1 MSLENFKNRKI
12 EWDTINKNFDQSVQ
26 VISGDVNSRTLTIV
40 ITDNGDPIDLTGY
53 SVKLIYKYIYNDI
66 SGFVMLTPIDAK
78 IGEFSLTIPTEM
90 TAPGSIKS
98 NLILLN
104 ENLEQVIVSKNLK
117 FISDDSTVT
126 DLAQEVNS
134 KIDDFTKLLLEN
146 MPQVMRSELDGLHA
160 QTDSNTSNIE
170 LKANLA
176 DMASLQSAMTDLKNE
191 VEAFGITPENLVT
204 IKSLLDAITGI
215 LSDLSQKGFDISDL
229 KTKMDTIYSNAL
241 DDHAEIET
249 ARGVY
254 DTLPNRLQAIDGM
267 LISKLN
273 SLTNISPKD
282 VVESF
287 AVLVSMH
294 PTGSD
299 GVFITADTG
308 HWYFWNGN
316 SWEDGGAYQSPMPA
330 DFVKSTYL
338 SRALRNIKKV
348 KSNLNL
354 LLFLLNNELKMVDTT
369 ISEESITVSPGG
381 YCFPFINLASAS
393 DIYLTFHNPNH
404 PERIKIAIKSYV
416 GTIIKR
422 FDLKGSSIDGIYYA
436 DLNEYL
442 AETSNPEAF
451 IEIRMD
457 NRGMSDNLTIDKFL
471 VGKGGIPISVNDS
484 LFNSELDFIRRTISV
499 LKTVPTNLSILT
511 RVQNTTR
518 EYLATFEGNSITIDA
533 SGYAFMT
540 LPVAKAKDV
549 YLTLSQVNHPDR
561 LSFRI
566 KNVSTGVT
574 GKLPFESSVVDD
586 IYYLDF
592 NDYLSQST
600 TPATDEFE
608 IRLDNRNKTD
618 QLVISQFLIGR
629 GGLPTGNTT
638 TTDKTVYVDTKGA
651 YKTIQSAIDSGATN
665 IFVKPG
671 IYKESISVGGRDAL
685 TISSMPESDYNI
697 TSKPDTQGVVI
708 DMTTTLEL
716 ISDDT
721 IFSMAETVQVG
732 SRLEKT
738 FISKSL
744 PLVISGRSDG
754 YNVTLWEDTGDIKTS
769 KRLVPVA
776 TQTECK
782 STQGTFTFDG
792 TKIWVN
798 PFEGTV
804 SGKTFKLLDDISDV
818 ASFTDVANLTLSGL
832 KFIGG
837 YGNAIRMNKV
847 IKFDFVRVEASRS
860 ALGNGFS
867 CDNSNGT
874 FTSCTA
880 NQNRNDGF
888 NFHSFGDTHLIDC
901 EGHYNLDDGNSHHD
915 GTTGTIVRGE
925 WSHNSKGGCSPT
937 YGSIIHI
944 DSVYSHD
951 NAFGIYLDTLP
962 ENPLRT
968 VRHTNCVLKNNTAS
982 DYLIGGK
989 YNILGVNN
997 LYTTKTGSGA
1007 YTKLN

>member
-1 MSLENFKNRKI
+1 MTLSTTEPNNYVGLIKLRQGDINTQTIQATITAYGQLFKFDGLSVFFNAVLPNGNVIRDKVTEVDYVNYKLNYVVADSFLQEVAQVTAWFSFENGNK
-12 EWDTINKNFDQSVQ
+12 TIDSTKNFQ
-26 VISGDVNSRTLTIV
+26 
-40 ITDNGDPIDLTGY
+40 Y
-53 SVKLIYKYIYNDI
+53 SVIGGWKECIKQGNYIYELSEIKREIEEII
-66 SGFVMLTPIDAK
+66 SNKDFTSLISK
-78 IGEFSLTIPTEM
+78 ISSIEQKYNEFSQKAIDIP
-90 TAPGSIKS
+90 
-98 NLILLN
+98 
-104 ENLEQVIVSKNLK
+104 
-117 FISDDSTVT
+117 
-126 DLAQEVNS
+126 
-134 KIDDFTKLLLEN
+134 
-146 MPQVMRSELDGLHA
+146 
-160 QTDSNTSNIE
+160 
-170 LKANLA
+170 
-176 DMASLQSAMTDLKNE
+176 
-191 VEAFGITPENLVT
+191 
-204 IKSLLDAITGI
+204 
-215 LSDLSQKGFDISDL
+215 DL
-229 KTKMDTIYSNAL
+229 KTKMNAIYNNAL
-241 DDHAEIET
+241 ADHAEVAN
-249 ARGVY
+249 ARGMY

-287 AVLVSMH
+287 NVLVSMH

-308 HWYFWNGN
+308 HWYFWNGS
-316 SWEDGGAYQSPMPA
+316 SWEDGGAYQSPMAA

-338 SRALRNIKKV
+338 SRVPRNIKKV
-348 KSNLNL
+348 QSNLNI
-354 LLFLLNNELKMVDTT
+354 LNFSVNDSPKMVDTT
-369 ISEESITVSPGG
+369 ISGESITVSAGG
-381 YCFPFINLASAS
+381 YCFPLIELSSAS
-393 DIYLTFHNPNH
+393 NVFLTFHNPNH
-404 PERIKIAIKSYV
+404 PERIKIAIKSNI
-416 GTIIKR
+416 GTIIKS

-457 NRGMSDNLTIDKFL
+457 NRGKSDNLTIEKFL
-471 VGKGGIPISVNDS
+471 VGKGGIPMSVTDS
-484 LFNSELDFIRRTISV
+484 LFNIDRDITFRTISA

-518 EYLATFEGNSITIDA
+518 EYLATFDGNSITIDA

-566 KNVSTGVT
+566 KNEGTGVT
-574 GKLPFESSVVDD
+574 GILPFNGSVADD

-600 TPATDEFE
+600 TPTTDEFE
-608 IRLDNRNKTD
+608 IRLDNRGKTD
-618 QLVISQFLIGR
+618 QLVIGQFLIGK
-629 GGLPTGNTT
+629 GGIPTE
-638 TTDKTVYVDTKGA
+638 KTVYVDPKGT

-685 TISSMPESDYNI
+685 TISSMSEADYNV
-697 TSKPDTQGVVI
+697 TSKTDTQGVVI
-708 DMTTTLEL
+708 DTTTALEL

-721 IFSMAETVQVG
+721 IFSIAKTAQVG

-744 PLVISGRSDG
+744 PMVNTGRSDG
-754 YNVTLWEDTGDIKTS
+754 YNVTLWEDTGDIETS

-776 TQTECK
+776 TQSECK
-782 STQGTFTFDG
+782 AQAGTFTFDG

-804 SGKTFKLLDDISDV
+804 SGKTFKLLDDSNAV

-837 YGNAIRMNKV
+837 YNNAIRMDKV
-847 IKFDFVRVEASRS
+847 IKFDFARVEASRS

-888 NFHSFGDTHLIDC
+888 NFHGFGDTHLIDC
-901 EGHYNLDDGNSHHD
+901 EGHYNFDDGNSHHD
-915 GTTGTIVRGE
+915 GCTGTVIRGE
-925 WSHNSKGGCSPT
+925 WSHNGKGGCSPT

-944 DSVYSHD
+944 DGVYSHHNQYGFYCDILAD
-951 NAFGIYLDTLP
+951 NP
-962 ENPLRT
+962 RRT
-968 VRHTNCVLKNNTAS
+968 VRHSNCVAKDNSVA
-982 DYLIGGK
+982 DYLISTR
-989 YNILGVNN
+989 YTVLGMSNSF
-997 LYTTKTGSGA
+997 TTKTGGGE
-1007 YTKLN
+1007 YVQLN